1 MKKLNEGQF
10 RKANSVIIYY
20 FCPFDETSVAYHH
33 HHTVSE
39 KNYNKIVLHFNVINK
54 PHTVFISI
62 SYGLKSI
69 GYILPN
75 IKFYPY

>member
-1 MKKLNEGQF
+1 MKKLIERQF

-33 HHTVSE
+33 HTVSE

-54 PHTVFISI
+54 PHTIFISI
-62 SYGLKSI
+62 SYGLKI
-69 GYILPN
+69 GYILSN